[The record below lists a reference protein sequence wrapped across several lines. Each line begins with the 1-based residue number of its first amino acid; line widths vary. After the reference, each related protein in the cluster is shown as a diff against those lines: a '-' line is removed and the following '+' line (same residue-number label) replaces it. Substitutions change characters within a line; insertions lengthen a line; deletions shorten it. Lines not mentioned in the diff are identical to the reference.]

1 MTGDITQWLNAARDG
16 DPQALTRAFELL
28 YAELRRLAA
37 SRLAQGGDATLS
49 PTVLVHE
56 TYLRLFAGGEIAL
69 ESRQHFFAAA
79 AQAMRWIIV
88 DHARRRLAERHGGG
102 LVRVE
107 LDESLVQELPPQ
119 QVLELDQALERLA
132 RASPDKA
139 RLVELRFFAGLEFPE
154 LVALLGRSERS
165 LKRDWASARAAL
177 HAMME

>member
-1 MTGDITQWLNAARDG
+1 MTADITQWLADARNG
-16 DPQALTRAFELL
+16 DPQALPRAFEAL
-28 YAELRRLAA
+28 YGELRQLAQ
-37 SRLAQGGDATLS
+37 SRVQGGDATLS

-56 TYLRLFAGGEIAL
+56 TYLRLFAGGTLPL

-88 DHARRRLAERHGGG
+88 DHARRRLAERRGGG

-107 LDESLVQELPPQ
+107 LDEELVDELPPQ
-119 QVLELDQALERLA
+119 RVIELDQALERLA
-132 RASPDKA
+132 RASPEKA

>member
-1 MTGDITQWLNAARDG
+1 MTADITQWLADARNG
-16 DPQALTRAFELL
+16 DPQALPRAFEAL
-28 YAELRRLAA
+28 YGELRQLAQ
-37 SRLAQGGDATLS
+37 SRVQGGDATLS

-56 TYLRLFAGGEIAL
+56 TYLRLCGSGEVEL

-79 AQAMRWIIV
+79 AQAMRWIVV

-107 LDESLVQELPPQ
+107 LNEALVQELRPQ

-154 LVALLGRSERS
+154 MVALLGRSERS

>member
-1 MTGDITQWLNAARDG
+1 MTADITQWLADARNG
-16 DPQALTRAFELL
+16 DPQALPRAFEAL
-28 YAELRRLAA
+28 YGELRQLAQ
-37 SRLAQGGDATLS
+37 SRVQGGDATLS
-49 PTVLVHE
+49 PTMLVHE
-56 TYLRLFAGGEIAL
+56 TYLRLCGGGEVAL

-79 AQAMRWIIV
+79 AQAMRWIVV

-107 LDESLVQELPPQ
+107 LNEELVQELRPQ

-154 LVALLGRSERS
+154 MVALLGRSERS